1 MSKKIIYIL
10 ILFIILSNSALCEPQ
25 KAYLNYNGYLYSFK
39 QGDEAKF
46 LKNANKNML
55 LFEKSTNSVNRQ
67 FYQQEAMR
75 YYYMTSIINPGLVE
89 AQLGLA
95 RLYDEM
101 NIDNFAQ
108 KYYFVSLDLDNRN
121 PKTNFYFAQYYYKR
135 GDLVAA
141 IAYYKKAYG
150 YGYSK
155 NYETNYQ
162 MGVIYEKLA
171 DIKSAIKF
179 YKNALSIK
187 PRNTELVNKIRLLD
201 ELNYSESQYYLFGK
215 DVNRKKGSK

>member
-1 MSKKIIYIL
+1 M
-10 ILFIILSNSALCEPQ
+10 ILSNSALCEPQ

-39 QGDEAKF
+39 PGDETKF

-55 LFEKSTNSVNRQ
+55 MFEKSTNSVNKQ
-67 FYQQEAMR
+67 FYLQEAMR
-75 YYYMTSIINPGLVE
+75 YYYMVSIINPGLVD

-108 KYYFVSLDLDNRN
+108 KYFFVSLDLDNHN
-121 PKTNFYFAQYYYKR
+121 PKSNFYFAQYYYKR
-135 GDLVAA
+135 NDFIKALS
-141 IAYYKKAYG
+141 YYKKAYD

-179 YKNALSIK
+179 YKSALKLK
-187 PRNTELVNKIRLLD
+187 PKNSELADKIRLLD
-201 ELNYSESQYYLFGK
+201 ELNYSESQYYLFSK
-215 DVNRKKGSK
+215 PVERKKGSNKGDK